1 MSSVDQIF
9 VKHPL
14 YVGPL
19 QGSKQRTKVCDG
31 LAPKKLET
39 SNLDCYRAEKRPQAP
54 TIQHWHR
61 MKKKFLS
68 MRSKAYNQIRKSK
81 VTQSSKT

>member
-19 QGSKQRTKVCDG
+19 QGSKQRTKACDG
-31 LAPKKLET
+31 LAPKKPEA
-39 SNLDCYRAEKRPQAP
+39 SNLDGYRPEKRSQAP

-68 MRSKAYNQIRKSK
+68 MR
-81 VTQSSKT
+81 

>member
-19 QGSKQRTKVCDG
+19 QGSKQRTKACDG
-31 LAPKKLET
+31 LAPKKPEA
-39 SNLDCYRAEKRPQAP
+39 SNLDGYRPEKRSQAP
-54 TIQHWHR
+54 TIQHWQR

-68 MRSKAYNQIRKSK
+68 MR
-81 VTQSSKT
+81 